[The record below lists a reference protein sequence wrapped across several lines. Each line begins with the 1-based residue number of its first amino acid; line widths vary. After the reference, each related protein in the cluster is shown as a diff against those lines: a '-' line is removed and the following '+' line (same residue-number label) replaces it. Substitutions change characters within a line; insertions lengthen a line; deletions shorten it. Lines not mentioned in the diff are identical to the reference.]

1 MVRRSDG
8 FSQRIQATLIVGA
21 PGVLA
26 LIILGIAGILGWFAT
41 LAAVVAVLLASVPIA
56 AWQLRRLER
65 LLERIQHLAESGTR
79 RPSDVPSEDVALSTR
94 LGPPLEPAVA
104 EANERLRLREA
115 ALRAKLASSEAVL
128 SALPDPMILL
138 DAEARLLRLNTA
150 AEALFGQG
158 KVGRDL
164 VEILRHPGLVDAA
177 ERACRGE
184 TVSDVEFQLPGAIER
199 SFQARLTPLA
209 GADDQAAVLSL
220 HELTAIRRAERLRG
234 DFVANASHELRTPL
248 ASLVGFIETLRGPAR
263 NDAKARARFLSIM
276 EEQAQRMA
284 RLIEDLLSLS
294 RIELDEHTP
303 PKDQVELTQ
312 ILRSTASALEIQAR
326 KKQMQILLDLD
337 VEAEVLGNEDELNQ
351 LFQNLVDN
359 AVKYGRPG
367 TEVRVV
373 AEPIKMPSDVSGR
386 RSIDGIKVTVIDQG
400 EGIARADIP
409 RLTERFYR
417 VDKARSRALGGT
429 GLGLAIVKHIA
440 NRHRGRLTIESE
452 LGKGSRFS
460 IHLPLAGE
468 TAARSGRE
476 AQPAAQ

>member
-1 MVRRSDG
+1 MVRRASALR
-8 FSQRIQATLIVGA
+8 QRIEATLIVAA
-21 PGVLA
+21 PGVLGLTVLAAAGFLDWLTA
-26 LIILGIAGILGWFAT
+26 LAAI
-41 LAAVVAVLLASVPIA
+41 AAVVLASAPIA

-65 LLERIQHLAESGTR
+65 LLQRIQHLADSGTQSL
-79 RPSDVPSEDVALSTR
+79 SDDADLSAR

-104 EANERLRLREA
+104 EADEKLRHREA
-115 ALRAKLASSEAVL
+115 ALRAKLSSSEAVL

-150 AEALFGQG
+150 AEMLFGQG
-158 KVGRDL
+158 REGRVL
-164 VEILRHPGLVDAA
+164 LEILRHPGVVDAA

-184 TVSDVEFQLPGAIER
+184 PVSDVEFQLPGAVER
-199 SFQARLTPLA
+199 SFLARLTPLA
-209 GADDQAAVLSL
+209 GADNQAAVLSL

-263 NDAKARARFLSIM
+263 DDAKARARFLSIM

-303 PKDQVELTQ
+303 PKDQVDLAQ

-326 KKQMQILLDLD
+326 KKQMRICLELDSA
-337 VEAEVLGNEDELNQ
+337 AEVRGNEDELNQ
-351 LFQNLVDN
+351 LFQNLIDN

-367 TEVRVV
+367 TEVRVI
-373 AEPIKMPSDVSGR
+373 AEPIKMPSEASGR
-386 RSIDGIKVTVIDQG
+386 RRVKGIEISVIDQG

-460 IHLPLAGE
+460 IQLPLARE
-468 TAARSGRE
+468 TEAQSGRK
-476 AQPAAQ
+476 AQSAAE

>member
-1 MVRRSDG
+1 MIRRSG
-8 FSQRIQATLIVGA
+8 AFRQRIQAALVVAA

-26 LIILGIAGILGWFAT
+26 LAALAAGGILGWVAA
-41 LAAVVAVLLASVPIA
+41 LAAIAAVLLASAPIA

-65 LLERIQHLAESGTR
+65 LLQRIRHLAESGAQHA
-79 RPSDVPSEDVALSTR
+79 SEDEDGPLSAHI
-94 LGPPLEPAVA
+94 GPPLEPAVA
-104 EANERLRLREA
+104 EADEKLRLREA

-138 DAEARLLRLNTA
+138 DAETRLLRLNTS

-158 KVGRDL
+158 KEGRAL
-164 VEILRHPGLVDAA
+164 VEILRHPGVVEAA

-184 TVSDVEFQLPGAIER
+184 TVGGVEFQLPGAIER
-199 SFQARLTPLA
+199 SFQARLTHLA
-209 GADDQAAVLSL
+209 GADEQAAVLSL

-263 NDAKARARFLSIM
+263 DDDTARERFLSIM
-276 EEQAQRMA
+276 EEQAQRMS

-303 PKDQVELTQ
+303 PKNQVDLAQ
-312 ILRSTASALEIQAR
+312 ILRSTVSALEIQAR
-326 KKQMQILLDLD
+326 KKQMRIQLELGRA
-337 VEAEVLGNEDELNQ
+337 EPEVLGNEDELNQ
-351 LFQNLVDN
+351 LFQNLIDN
-359 AVKYGRPG
+359 AVKYGRPK
-367 TEVRVV
+367 TAVRVV
-373 AEPIKMPSDVSGR
+373 VEPVEMPSEVSGR
-386 RSIDGIKVTVIDQG
+386 RAVAGIKVSVIDQG
-400 EGIARADIP
+400 EGIAREDIP

-440 NRHRGRLTIESE
+440 NRHRGRLTIESQP
-452 LGKGSRFS
+452 GQGSRFS
-460 IHLPLAGE
+460 IHLPLAGKA
-468 TAARSGRE
+468 AARGGHAAR
-476 AQPAAQ
+476 PAAE

>member
-1 MVRRSDG
+1 MARRSG
-8 FSQRIQATLIVGA
+8 AFRQRIDATLVVAA
-21 PGVLA
+21 PGVLV
-26 LIILGIAGILGWFAT
+26 
-41 LAAVVAVLLASVPIA
+41 LAALAAGGSLAWPTALAAIAAVLLASAPIA

-65 LLERIQHLAESGTR
+65 LLQRIRDLAESGGQR
-79 RPSDVPSEDVALSTR
+79 SPEEDDQALSSHI
-94 LGPPLEPAVA
+94 GPPLEPAVA
-104 EANERLRLREA
+104 EADEKLRLREA
-115 ALRAKLASSEAVL
+115 ALRAKLTSSEAVL

-138 DAEARLLRLNTA
+138 DAETRLLRLNTS

-158 KVGRDL
+158 KEGRAL
-164 VEILRHPGLVDAA
+164 VEILRHPEVVDAA

-184 TVSDVEFQLPGAIER
+184 WVGGVEFQLPGAIER
-199 SFQARLTPLA
+199 SFQARLSPLA
-209 GADDQAAVLSL
+209 GNDEQAAVLSL

-263 NDAKARARFLSIM
+263 DDDTARDRFLSIM
-276 EEQAQRMA
+276 EEQAQRMS

-303 PKDQVELTQ
+303 PKNQVDLAQ
-312 ILRSTASALEIQAR
+312 ILRSTVSALEIQAR
-326 KKQMQILLDLD
+326 KKQMRIQLELGGR
-337 VEAEVLGNEDELNQ
+337 EPEVLGNEDELNQ

-359 AVKYGRPG
+359 AVKYGRPK
-367 TEVRVV
+367 TAVRVV
-373 AEPIKMPSDVSGR
+373 VEPIERPSEVSGR
-386 RSIDGIKVTVIDQG
+386 RAVAGIKVSVIDQG
-400 EGIARADIP
+400 EGIAREDIP

-440 NRHRGRLTIESE
+440 NRHRGRLTIESQP
-452 LGKGSRFS
+452 GQGSRFS

-468 TAARSGRE
+468 AAAGGGRA
-476 AQPAAQ
+476 AQPAAE